1 MSIRFKFRSSV
12 NFDTVEIGNRASISV
27 GDLRAKILRGKFS
40 QHQQQGFDLIFSDAV
55 SGLGTFSFSN
65 SLRLVAISF
74 SSFLS
79 FSFFISIFLCLLI
92 ASRFAASLF
101 IYIDMFHLIFFLVNT
116 GFGRVQKL

>member
-79 FSFFISIFLCLLI
+79 FSFFISVFLCLLI
-92 ASRFAASLF
+92 ASRFAA
-101 IYIDMFHLIFFLVNT
+101 LICLSC
-116 GFGRVQKL
+116 LWC